1 MYGSIMKDKNLL
13 AFEVALGLTEDKD
26 NKIDK
31 DLVEQWQKKLPQ
43 LNHYAPITKQQSK
56 KIW

>member
-1 MYGSIMKDKNLL
+1 MKDKNLL